1 MDEITA
7 ISRARQFLRRHQV
20 ERAPVDALKLS
31 QAEGFEVRESSQL
44 GEGEAGQTLVKAGR
58 RIIVVNK
65 NDHPFRRRF
74 TIFHEIAHHVL
85 ELPSAHGSH
94 LMGNELERFRSRPP
108 EEILC
113 DIFAA
118 ECLVPWQLI
127 KPLTEQFEYTAVV
140 IAELSQRFEASKP
153 CIASRFA
160 TASTGT
166 LAYVVAE
173 DGIIKY
179 PVCSGPLRSAQVW
192 ILKDVPLPR
201 GSAAAEAIA
210 TGREH
215 AVGDMGG
222 SDWSN
227 SDAAER
233 FSVREEAIYVPQ
245 WRQSLSLL
253 TFEEDV
259 PAPGDTERRSPE
271 DDELLPELT
280 GYPSWGKKR

>member
-1 MDEITA
+1 MDEIIA
-7 ISRARQFLRRHQV
+7 ISRARQFLHRHQV
-20 ERAPVDALKLS
+20 ERAPVDVPKLS
-31 QAEGFEVRESSQL
+31 QAEGFEVRESGQL

-65 NDHPFRRRF
+65 NDHPYRRRF
-74 TIFHEIAHHVL
+74 TIFHEIAHYVL
-85 ELPSAHGSH
+85 ELPSVHGSH
-94 LMGNELERFRSRPP
+94 LMSNELERFSSRPP

-127 KPLTEQFEYTAVV
+127 EPLTEQFEYTAAT

-160 TASTGT
+160 SASTGT

-173 DGIIKY
+173 DGLIKY
-179 PVCSGPLRSAQVW
+179 PVCSGPLRGAQVW

-201 GSAAAEAIA
+201 SSAAAQAIA
-210 TGREH
+210 IGREH
-215 AVGDMGG
+215 TVSEMAG

-233 FSVREEAIYVPQ
+233 FSVREEAIYMPQ

-259 PAPGDTERRSPE
+259 PAPRDTERGLAE
-271 DDELLPELT
+271 DNELLPELT
-280 GYPSWGKKR
+280 GYLSWGKRR